1 VTCAQPDGT
10 TMSAATMETPM
21 KARRILALSILV
33 ALCVP
38 ASAWAHANLLRNVPA
53 DRAVLDTA
61 PRAVRFVFDDRVR
74 VASGIRAIRNGG
86 GSVLGGKPRVVGG
99 KTLVVPLRSNLRD
112 GAYTVLWRII
122 SDDGH
127 NEAGVISFAVGV
139 GVAAPK
145 PALSAT
151 NGPSA
156 ENVLARWL
164 FFAGFLVA
172 VGGALFRIAIGF
184 GRVAVL
190 LPAFVLVF
198 VGGGILF
205 FEGDR
210 FATRFGLAFGI
221 AALIAAAGA
230 ICAVVPRLRTRAW
243 VAALLLLPIP
253 SFAGHAFDPGRPRV
267 EVFVDILHLA
277 AAAVWTGGLVQL
289 LLALRAGEERERLLR
304 RFSTLALVAVVVI
317 AATGVGRAVVELRS
331 VHQVWTTG
339 YGRLLIAKTG
349 LLGVLVAIGW
359 VNRYR
364 LAPRGSVG
372 VLRRNVAVEL
382 VLLTGIVVVVSILTD
397 ARPGVSEPTAR
408 AAAPAPVTG
417 PPPAPPSDAVVLAQ
431 ENGFNA
437 VALAVEPQRMQV
449 TVLGPDGLGVKGE
462 QVTIAGKPAS
472 VCGAGCYEAATG
484 ARGVVVV
491 RVNGRRLVFDVPS
504 VAPSAASIVADA
516 GRVFRQLRGV
526 HYVERLASSPF
537 DHLVTRFTLERPN
550 RVAYRISGGSD
561 AIVIGTRR
569 WDSND
574 GVHWQESQSGLLP
587 QPTPPW
593 TPPVT
598 NAHVLARTARTL
610 RISFYEPSIP
620 AWFVIILDA
629 RTMHPRDFHMT
640 ATAHFMRDRYT
651 AINAPRR
658 IFPPH

>member
-1 VTCAQPDGT
+1 MT
-10 TMSAATMETPM
+10 AAM
-21 KARRILALSILV
+21 KARRILALSILA

-38 ASAWAHANLLRNVPA
+38 ASAWAHANLVRSAPA

-86 GSVLGGKPRVVGG
+86 GSVLGGKARVVGG
-99 KTLVVPLRSNLRD
+99 KTLVVPLRTNLGD
-112 GAYTVLWRII
+112 GDYTVLWRII

-127 NEAGVISFAVGV
+127 TEAGVISFAVGV

-156 ENVLARWL
+156 LNVLARWL

-172 VGGALFRIAIGF
+172 VGGALFRLALGF
-184 GRVAVL
+184 AHVVVL
-190 LPAFVLVF
+190 RPALALVF

-210 FATRFGLAFGI
+210 FATRSGLAFGI
-221 AALIAAAGA
+221 AALIAAAGV
-230 ICAVVPRLRTRAW
+230 ICAAVPRLRIGAW
-243 VAALLLLPIP
+243 VIALLLLPIP

-267 EVFVDILHLA
+267 EVVVDALHLA

-289 LLALRAGEERERLLR
+289 LLALRAGEERERLLP
-304 RFSTLALVAVVVI
+304 RFSMLALAAVVVI

-331 VHQVWTTG
+331 VDQVWTTG
-339 YGRLLIAKTG
+339 YGRLLIVKTS
-349 LLGVLVAIGW
+349 LLALLVAVGW
-359 VNRYR
+359 VNRDR
-364 LAPRGSVG
+364 LVPRGPVG
-372 VLRRNVAVEL
+372 MLRRGVAVEL
-382 VLLTGIVVVVSILTD
+382 VLLTGIVVAVSILTD
-397 ARPGVSEPTAR
+397 TKPGVSEPSAR
-408 AAAPAPVTG
+408 AVGPAPVAG
-417 PPPAPPSDAVVLAQ
+417 PPPPPPSDAVVLAQ

-437 VALAVEPQRMQV
+437 VGLAVEPKRMQV
-449 TVLGPDGLGVKGE
+449 TVLGPDSLGVNNE
-462 QVTIAGKPAS
+462 QVTIAGRPAS
-472 VCGAGCYEAATG
+472 VCGAGCYETATS
-484 ARGVVVV
+484 ARGVVSVT
-491 RVNGRRLVFDVPS
+491 VNGRRLVFQVPKA
-504 VAPSAASIVADA
+504 APSAAPILAEA
-516 GRVFRQLRGV
+516 ARVFRSLRSV

-537 DHLVTRFTLERPN
+537 DYLVTRFTLERPN

-587 QPTPPW
+587 QPIPPW
-593 TPPVT
+593 TLPVT
-598 NAHVLARTARTL
+598 NAHVLARTRHTL

-620 AWFVIILDA
+620 AWFALTLDV
-629 RTMHPRDFHMT
+629 RTMHPRSIRMT
-640 ATAHFMRDRYT
+640 ATAHFMQDRYT

-658 IFPPH
+658 IFPPR